1 MDKSLNRVMVIGRV
15 GRAPEMRYMP
25 NGRPVTSFGVG
36 ATRSWT
42 DDENEEQEETEWFNV
57 VAWGA
62 LAERCKNS
70 LRENHTV
77 YVEGRLQTRSW
88 TTENGNTRFRTE
100 LVANEMILLNHS
112 TEAGP
117 DSAEVGDEQGS
128 SLGTAG
134 NRA

>member
-1 MDKSLNRVMVIGRV
+1 MVKSLNKVMVIGNV

-42 DDENEEQEETEWFNV
+42 DEEDQQHEETEWFNV

-62 LAERCKNS
+62 LAERCKRC
-70 LRENHTV
+70 LRENHQV

-88 TTENGNTRFRTE
+88 KTENGNTRFRAE
-100 LVANEMILLNHS
+100 LVANEMILLNGS
-112 TEAGP
+112 TKPEAA
-117 DSAEVGDEQGS
+117 SAEVGDE
-128 SLGTAG
+128 
-134 NRA
+134 